1 MNLGRKFFFP
11 KIKQLRFTVVICSLL
26 LLRQFMRRI
35 VSILFLSLM
44 LLQAIP
50 VLHFFSSQKEVF
62 YTYIDEE
69 KPDEK
74 SAKEKKDGKEYLSPD
89 VQLPGAPI
97 LKHAYSL
104 VADKNYL
111 SP

>member
-1 MNLGRKFFFP
+1 
-11 KIKQLRFTVVICSLL
+11 
-26 LLRQFMRRI
+26 MRRI

-69 KPDEK
+69 KPVEK
-74 SAKEKKDGKEYLSPD
+74 LTKEKKDAKEYITLLVEAFVEQPANKTYST
-89 VQLPGAPI
+89 AAERSYSSPI
-97 LKHAYSL
+97 LTL
-104 VADKNYL
+104 TTPPPDIC
-111 SP
+111 

>member
-1 MNLGRKFFFP
+1 
-11 KIKQLRFTVVICSLL
+11 
-26 LLRQFMRRI
+26 MRRI

-74 SAKEKKDGKEYLSPD
+74 PAKEKKDGKEYISILVEAFTDQPSNTTYFSVAEDRYSSPTLSLTTPPPD
-89 VQLPGAPI
+89 I
-97 LKHAYSL
+97 C
-104 VADKNYL
+104 
-111 SP
+111 

>member
-1 MNLGRKFFFP
+1 
-11 KIKQLRFTVVICSLL
+11 
-26 LLRQFMRRI
+26 MRRI

-74 SAKEKKDGKEYLSPD
+74 SGKEKKAGKEYLSFEVETPVD
-89 VQLPGAPI
+89 QLI
-97 LKHAYSL
+97 QTAYSSA
-104 VADKNYL
+104 VDNNYS
-111 SP
+111 SPTLAFLTRPPDAC